1 MSDLTPMMK
10 QYRDLKE
17 QVPDALLFFRLGD
30 FYEMFGDDALVASK
44 ELEITLTGR
53 GQGEKRSPMCGV
65 PFHSVQPYISK
76 LISRGFKV
84 AICEQTEDPALAKGI
99 VKRDVIKIITPGTVL
114 EEAMLNERANN
125 YLMAAAFSGDKASLA
140 FIDISTGEFRALDI
154 EGGDRTRLLCDEIE
168 RIAPAEILIFPDAVE
183 KNAQLKDLLETKG
196 VHYTPYNLKDIFDV
210 QLAKEKL
217 LRHFSLSSLEAFGF
231 GGSELSL
238 CAASAVVDYLKET
251 QKVKLFHINSI
262 KKYRLDNYMYID
274 PATRRNLE
282 LVQTIRDRSF
292 QGSLLWILD
301 RTRTPMGARLLRNWI
316 LSPLREKSRVEERL
330 DAVEELFNDQLLRRD
345 MEDALE
351 DIRDIER
358 LTGKISSASAGARDL
373 AALKESLSKLPAV
386 KSMLKKCSS
395 KLIKSLSGLK
405 DMEEV
410 RSLIDKAISDDPPL
424 ALKDGGL
431 IKRGYSAELDE
442 LKDASLKGK
451 EWISGLEEEERRRTG
466 IKSLKVGFT
475 KVFGYYIEV
484 SSSNLKYVPQDYIRK
499 QTLVNCERFITPD
512 LKDKESMILNAQ
524 ERSVEMEYSIFCG
537 VRDKVAEFS
546 LDLQEVASCIAQIDA
561 LLSLANVAVSEN
573 YKRPTLTP
581 SPQPSPL
588 IPLPGGEGNTVLI
601 IKDGRHPVAEKT
613 LGQHLFVPNDTLM
626 DDNGRFLLIT
636 GPNMAGKST
645 YMRQVALIVLLA
657 QIGSFVPASSAQ
669 IPVVDRIFT
678 RVGAFDDL
686 YAGQSTFMVEMLET
700 ANILNNATKD
710 SLIVIDEIGR
720 GTATFDG
727 MSIAKAVAEHI
738 HSKIGSRTLFA
749 THYHELTTLPEKFKG
764 IKNVNVSVKDEGEHI
779 IFLHKIVDGP
789 ADKSYGIHVAKLA
802 GLPQSVVSRAKEVY
816 DTLEMVENKI
826 S

>member
-10 QYRDLKE
+10 QYRELKD

-53 GQGEKRSPMCGV
+53 GQGEKRAPMCGV
-65 PFHSVQPYISK
+65 PYHSVQPYISK

-84 AICEQTEDPALAKGI
+84 AICEQTEDPALAKGL
-99 VKRDVIKIITPGTVL
+99 VNRGVIKIITPGTIL
-114 EEAMLNERANN
+114 EEAMLNEKANN
-125 YLMAAAFSGDKASLA
+125 YLMAVSFSGDRAALA
-140 FIDISTGEFRALDI
+140 FIDISTGEFKALDI
-154 EGGDRTRLLCDEIE
+154 EGDDKARLLSDEIE
-168 RIAPAEILIFPDAVE
+168 RVSPAEILISPEIISKNE
-183 KNAQLKDLLETKG
+183 KLRSFLEAKG
-196 VHYTPYNLKDIFDV
+196 VPYTAYNLKDIFDV

-231 GGSELSL
+231 DGNELSL
-238 CAASAVVDYLKET
+238 CAASAVIDYLKET
-251 QKVKLFHINSI
+251 QKVRLFHINGI
-262 KKYRLDNYMYID
+262 KKYRIDNYMYID

-282 LVQTIRDRSF
+282 LVQTIRDRTF

-301 RTRTPMGARLLRNWI
+301 RAKTPMGARLLRSWV
-316 LSPLREKSRVEERL
+316 LFPLREKNAINERL
-330 DAVEELFNDQLLRRD
+330 DAVEELFKNQLLRSD
-345 MEDALE
+345 IADTLE

-358 LTGKISSASAGARDL
+358 LTGKISSSSANARDL
-373 AALKESLSKLPAV
+373 VSLKESLTKLPV
-386 KSMLKKCSS
+386 IKSMLSKCTSLTMKK
-395 KLIKSLSGLK
+395 LGGFK
-405 DMEEV
+405 DMAEV
-410 RSLIDKAISDDPPL
+410 FLLIDSAIADDPPFV
-424 ALKDGGL
+424 LKDGGL
-431 IKRGYSAELDE
+431 IKQGYSAELDE

-451 EWISGLEEEERRRTG
+451 EWISNLEEEERRRTG

-484 SSSNLKYVPQDYIRK
+484 SSSNQKFVPPDYIRK
-499 QTLVNCERFITPD
+499 QTLVNCERYITPD

-524 ERSVEMEYSIFCG
+524 DRSVEMEYTTFCG
-537 VRDKVAEFS
+537 VRDRVAEFS
-546 LDLQEVASCIAQIDA
+546 KDLQHVAACIAEIDV
-561 LLSLANVAVSEN
+561 LISLANVAVSEN
-573 YKRPTLTP
+573 YTRPILTGP
-581 SPQPSPL
+581 HPQPLSQRER
-588 IPLPGGEGNTVLI
+588 GDDALI

-626 DDNGRFLLIT
+626 DKNGRFLLIT

-645 YMRQVALIVLLA
+645 YMRQVALITLLA
-657 QIGSFVPASSAQ
+657 QIGSFVPASSAKV
-669 IPVVDRIFT
+669 PVLDRIFT

-738 HSKIGSRTLFA
+738 HSKIGSKTLFA
-749 THYHELTTLPEKFKG
+749 THYHELTNLPEKFKG
-764 IKNVNVSVKDEGEHI
+764 IKNVNVSVKEEGDRI

-802 GLPQSVVSRAKEVY
+802 GLPGSVVTRAKEVY
-816 DTLEMVENKI
+816 DTLEMVENKLD
-826 S
+826 

>member
-1 MSDLTPMMK
+1 MMK

-53 GQGEKRSPMCGV
+53 GQGEKRAPMCGV
-65 PFHSVQPYISK
+65 PYHSVQPYISK

-84 AICEQTEDPALAKGI
+84 AICEQTQDPALAKGL
-99 VKRDVIKIITPGTVL
+99 VSRDVIKIITPGTIL
-114 EEAMLNERANN
+114 EETMLDEKTGN
-125 YLMAAAFSGDKASLA
+125 YLMALAFSGDKTALA
-140 FIDISTGEFRALDI
+140 FIDISTGEFKALDI
-154 EGGDRTRLLCDEIE
+154 EGDDRDRLLSDEIE
-168 RIAPAEILIFPDAVE
+168 RVSPAEILVSPDIIE
-183 KNAQLKDLLETKG
+183 KDKKLRSFLEAKG
-196 VHYTPYNLKDIFDV
+196 IPFTAYNLKDIFDV

-231 GGSELSL
+231 GGTELSL
-238 CAASAVVDYLKET
+238 CAASAVIDYLKET
-251 QKVKLFHINSI
+251 QKVKLLHINSI
-262 KKYRLDNYMYID
+262 KKYRTDNFMYID
-274 PATRRNLE
+274 AATRRNLE
-282 LVQTIRDRSF
+282 LVQTIRERSF

-301 RTRTPMGARLLRNWI
+301 RTKTPMGARLLRSWV
-316 LSPLREKSRVEERL
+316 LFPLREKRAIEERL
-330 DAVEELFNDQLLRRD
+330 DAVEELFKNQLLRRD
-345 MEDALE
+345 TEDALE

-358 LTGKISSASAGARDL
+358 LTGKISSASANARDL
-373 AALKESLSKLPAV
+373 VALKESLAKLPGIR
-386 KSMLKKCSS
+386 SMLSKCSS
-395 KLIKSLSGLK
+395 SAIKKLAGLK
-405 DMEEV
+405 DMTEV
-410 RSLIDKAISDDPPL
+410 FSLIDSSISDDPPFV
-424 ALKDGGL
+424 LKDGGL
-431 IKRGYSAELDE
+431 IKKGYSAELDE
-442 LKDASLKGK
+442 LKEASLKGK
-451 EWISGLEEEERRRTG
+451 EWISSLEEEERLRTG

-484 SSSNLKYVPQDYIRK
+484 SSSNQKYVPADYIRK
-499 QTLVNCERFITPD
+499 QTLVNCERYITPD

-524 ERSVEMEYSIFCG
+524 DRSVEMEYSTFCE
-537 VRDKVAEFS
+537 VRDKVAGFS
-546 LDLQEVASCIAQIDA
+546 KDLQHVAACIAEIDA
-561 LLSLANVAVSEN
+561 LISLANVAVSEN
-573 YKRPTLTP
+573 YKRPEIL
-581 SPQPSPL
+581 SPGSDL
-588 IPLPGGEGNTVLI
+588 S

-626 DDNGRFLLIT
+626 DKNGMFLLIT

-645 YMRQVALIVLLA
+645 YMRQVALIALLA
-657 QIGSFVPASSAQ
+657 QVGSFVPASSAKV
-669 IPVVDRIFT
+669 PVIDRIFT

-738 HSKIGSRTLFA
+738 HSKIGAKTLFA
-749 THYHELTTLPEKFKG
+749 THYHELTNLPEKFKG
-764 IKNVNVSVKDEGEHI
+764 IKNVNVSVKEEGEHI

-802 GLPQSVVSRAKEVY
+802 GLPDSVVSRAKEVY
-816 DTLEMVENKI
+816 DTLEMVENKLGGDKL
-826 S
+826 

>member
-1 MSDLTPMMK
+1 VSDLTPMMK
-10 QYRDLKE
+10 QYNELKE

-30 FYEMFGDDALVASK
+30 FYEMFGDDALVAAK

-65 PFHSVQPYISK
+65 PYHSVQPHISK

-99 VKRDVIKIITPGTVL
+99 VKRDVVKIITPGTVL
-114 EEAMLNERANN
+114 EESMLSEKSNN
-125 YLMAAAFSGDKASLA
+125 FLMALAFSGDKASLA
-140 FIDISTGEFRALDI
+140 YIDISTGEFRALDI
-154 EGGDRTRLLCDEIE
+154 EEGDIERLLRDEIE
-168 RIAPAEILIFPDAVE
+168 RVSPAEVLVSTDALE
-183 KNAQLKDLLETKG
+183 KNASLKAFLEARAIPF
-196 VHYTPYNLKDIFDV
+196 TPYNMKDIFDA
-210 QLAKEKL
+210 QLAREKL

-231 GGSELSL
+231 SGAELSL

-251 QKVKLFHINSI
+251 QKVKLFHINAI
-262 KKYRLDNYMYID
+262 KKYRTGNFMYID

-301 RTRTPMGARLLRNWI
+301 RTATPMGARLLRSWI
-316 LSPLREKSRVEERL
+316 LFPLRERAAAEERL
-330 DAVEELFNDQLLRRD
+330 DAVDELFKDQLLRRD
-345 MEDALE
+345 MEDALK

-358 LTGKISSASAGARDL
+358 LTGKISSASANARDL
-373 AALKESLSKLPAV
+373 TALKESLSKIPGIKAMLSKCASPA
-386 KSMLKKCSS
+386 LKKTAGFS
-395 KLIKSLSGLK
+395 
-405 DMEEV
+405 DMAEV
-410 RSLIDKAISDDPPL
+410 FSLIDAAIADDPPFVL
-424 ALKDGGL
+424 RDGGL
-431 IKRGYSAELDE
+431 IKKGFSAELDE
-442 LKDASLKGK
+442 LNDASRKGK
-451 EWISGLEEEERRRTG
+451 EWISSLEDEERARTG

-484 SSSNLKYVPQDYIRK
+484 SSTNLKYVPQDYIRK

-524 ERSVEMEYSIFCG
+524 ERSVEMEHSIFCG
-537 VRDKVAEFS
+537 VRDKVAQYS
-546 LDLQEVASCIAQIDA
+546 KDLQHAAACIAEIDA

-573 YKRPTLTP
+573 FKRPALAGKGTL
-581 SPQPSPL
+581 
-588 IPLPGGEGNTVLI
+588 V

-626 DDNGRFLLIT
+626 DDSSRFLLIT

-738 HSKIGSRTLFA
+738 HSKIGAKTLFA
-749 THYHELTTLPEKFKG
+749 THYHELTTLEDKFKG
-764 IKNVNVSVKDEGEHI
+764 IKNVNVSVKDEGDDI

-816 DTLEMVENKI
+816 DTLEMVENKL

>member
-1 MSDLTPMMK
+1 MTDLTPMMK
-10 QYRDLKE
+10 QYRELKE

-65 PFHSVQPYISK
+65 PHHSVQPHISK

-99 VKRDVIKIITPGTVL
+99 VKRDVVKIITPGTIL
-114 EEAMLNERANN
+114 EESMLSEKSNN
-125 YLMAAAFSGDKASLA
+125 FLMALAFAGDKASLA
-140 FIDISTGEFRALDI
+140 FMDASTGEFRALDI
-154 EGGDRTRLLCDEIE
+154 DGGDRERLLMDEIE
-168 RIAPAEILIFPDAVE
+168 RVAPAEVLVSGDAIE
-183 KNAQLKDLLETKG
+183 NNGRLKAFLEAKG
-196 VHYTPYNLKDIFDV
+196 VPFTPYNMKDIFDV
-210 QLAKEKL
+210 QLAREKL

-231 GGSELSL
+231 NGTELSL
-238 CAASAVVDYLKET
+238 CAASAVIDYLKDT
-251 QKVKLFHINSI
+251 QKVPLHHINSI
-262 KKYRLDNYMYID
+262 RKYRTDNFMYID
-274 PATRRNLE
+274 PATRHNLE

-301 RTRTPMGARLLRNWI
+301 RTLTPMGARLLRSWI
-316 LSPLREKSRVEERL
+316 LFPLREKKHIEERL
-330 DAVEELFNDQLLRRD
+330 DAVEELFGSQLLRRD
-345 MEDALE
+345 MEDALK

-358 LTGKISSASAGARDL
+358 LTGKISSSSANARDL
-373 AALKESLSKLPAV
+373 SALKESLAKLPGLKA
-386 KSMLKKCSS
+386 MLSKCASAR
-395 KLIKSLSGLK
+395 IKGLGDLK
-405 DMEEV
+405 DMSEV
-410 RSLIDKAISDDPPL
+410 FSLIDSAIADDPPFT
-424 ALKDGGL
+424 LKDGGL
-431 IKRGYSAELDE
+431 IKKGYSAELDE

-466 IKSLKVGFT
+466 IKSLKVGYT

-484 SSSNLKYVPQDYIRK
+484 SSSNLKFVPQDYIRK

-524 ERSVEMEYSIFCG
+524 DRSVEMEYSIFCQ
-537 VRDKVAEFS
+537 VRDKAAEFS
-546 LDLQEVASCIAQIDA
+546 SDLQKVASCIAEADA
-561 LLSLANVAVSEN
+561 LLSLASVAASEN
-573 YKRPTLTP
+573 YVKPTLTP
-581 SPQPSPL
+581 GPSPL
-588 IPLPGGEGNTVLI
+588 TGRGEQNALI

-626 DDNGRFLLIT
+626 DESSRFLLIT

-669 IPVVDRIFT
+669 VPVVDRIFT

-727 MSIAKAVAEHI
+727 MSIAKAVAEHM
-738 HSKIGSRTLFA
+738 HVKIGARTLFA
-749 THYHELTTLPEKFKG
+749 THYHELTSLPDKFKG
-764 IKNVNVSVKDEGEHI
+764 IKNVNVSVKDKGEDI

>member
-10 QYRDLKE
+10 QYRALKE

-30 FYEMFGDDALVASK
+30 FYEMFGDDALIASK

-125 YLMAAAFSGDKASLA
+125 YLMSLAFSPDKASLA
-140 FIDISTGEFRALDI
+140 FIDISTGEFKALDI
-154 EGGDRTRLLCDEIE
+154 EGGDRTRLLSDEIE
-168 RIAPAEILIFPDAVE
+168 RISPAEVLVFPEALE
-183 KNAQLKDLLETKG
+183 KNPWLKSFFEAKG
-196 VHYTPYNLKDIFDV
+196 IHYTPYNLKDIFDV

-217 LRHFSLSSLEAFGF
+217 LRHFSFSSLEAFGF

-238 CAASAVVDYLKET
+238 CAASAAVDYLKET

-262 KKYRLDNYMYID
+262 KKYSLDNFMHID

-301 RTRTPMGARLLRNWI
+301 RTKTPMGARLLRSWI
-316 LSPLREKSRVEERL
+316 LFPLREKGPIEERL
-330 DAVEELFNDQLLRRD
+330 DSVEEFFSDQLLRRD

-431 IKRGYSAELDE
+431 IKQGYSAELDE
-442 LKDASLKGK
+442 LKEASLKGK

-524 ERSVEMEYSIFCG
+524 ERSVEMEYSIFCQ

-561 LLSLANVAVSEN
+561 LLSLANVAVSED
-573 YKRPTLTP
+573 YKRPKISDKGAL
-581 SPQPSPL
+581 
-588 IPLPGGEGNTVLI
+588 V

-613 LGQHLFVPNDTLM
+613 LGRHLFVPNDTLM

-645 YMRQVALIVLLA
+645 YMRQAALIVLLA

-669 IPVVDRIFT
+669 VPVVDRIFT

-738 HSKIGSRTLFA
+738 HSKIGAKTLFA
-749 THYHELTTLPEKFKG
+749 THYHELTSLPEKFKG
-764 IKNVNVSVKDEGEHI
+764 IKNVNVSVKDEGDNI